1 MGIAIKP
8 GTKTTHMEIG
18 INHLH
23 SLLRWILLILLV
35 VSVSKVMLGG
45 GKRFFDKDRKLALV
59 VMILAHVQLLLG
71 FALYFLRGYQGQ
83 LGDMGNAM
91 ARFRALEH
99 PLGMILAIVLIT
111 IGYGK
116 IKRGVSDAAK
126 FRALKIFYGLALLLI
141 LVSIPWPFRE
151 GMAGYGWF

>member
-1 MGIAIKP
+1 
-8 GTKTTHMEIG
+8 MEIG
-18 INHLH
+18 FNHLH

-35 VSVSKVMLGG
+35 LSVSKVMLGA
-45 GKRFFDKDRKLALV
+45 GKRFFEKDRKMALV
-59 VMILAHVQLLLG
+59 IMILAHVQLLLG
-71 FALYFLRGYQGQ
+71 LGLYFMRGFQDQ
-83 LGDMGNAM
+83 MGDMGDAM

-99 PLGMILAIVLIT
+99 PLGMIIAILLIT

-116 IKRGVSDAAK
+116 IKRADTDAAK

-141 LVSIPWPFRE
+141 LISIPWPFRE